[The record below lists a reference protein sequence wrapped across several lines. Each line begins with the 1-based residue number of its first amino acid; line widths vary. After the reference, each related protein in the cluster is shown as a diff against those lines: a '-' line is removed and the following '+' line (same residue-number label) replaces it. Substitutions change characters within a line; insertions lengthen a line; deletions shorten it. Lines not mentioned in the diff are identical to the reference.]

1 MTIAAPQLP
10 QMQHVVLSLLLQWAS
25 VQVVTAISAEI
36 AQQQSEI
43 EVYYSGYCTG

>member
-10 QMQHVVLSLLLQWAS
+10 QMQHVALSLLLQWAS
-25 VQVVTAISAEI
+25 VQVTAISAEI